1 MTRVITANITRSGLV
16 DELLDNVH
24 FTASHFPLTPQ
35 PCRMIAVCVLLSVSD
50 KNKNLMF
57 RSEEMLDFHVQ
68 IPFAMNGKQKD
79 SCIEV
84 GNSYD
89 NVF

>member
-1 MTRVITANITRSGLV
+1 MSDECSVCPTLV
-16 DELLDNVH
+16 G
-24 FTASHFPLTPQ
+24 
-35 PCRMIAVCVLLSVSD
+35 D

>member
-1 MTRVITANITRSGLV
+1 MFECLV
-16 DELLDNVH
+16 PS
-24 FTASHFPLTPQ
+24 TQSY
-35 PCRMIAVCVLLSVSD
+35 
-50 KNKNLMF
+50 
-57 RSEEMLDFHVQ
+57 EEMLDFHVQ

>member
-1 MTRVITANITRSGLV
+1 
-16 DELLDNVH
+16 
-24 FTASHFPLTPQ
+24 
-35 PCRMIAVCVLLSVSD
+35 
-50 KNKNLMF
+50 MF

-89 NVF
+89 NVFQGVRDILKRLCETCHEPRTENRKNVTTKPENYKGK